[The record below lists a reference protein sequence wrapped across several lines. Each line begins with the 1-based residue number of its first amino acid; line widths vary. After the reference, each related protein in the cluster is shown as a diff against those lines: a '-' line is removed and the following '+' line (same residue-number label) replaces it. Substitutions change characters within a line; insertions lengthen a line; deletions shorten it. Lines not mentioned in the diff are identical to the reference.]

1 MAPSS
6 EKPNQLPPPNG
17 VQRTI
22 EQKPA
27 TVSVTAGAS
36 VLTDIGDNNI
46 TARAENIR
54 YSSDET
60 MIWQEV
66 PSPVLLIPRA
76 VRYIILLI
84 IVFAACSGVETAVS
98 RIPVARAT
106 LEQYGI
112 HVLSGTSHATHRLSR
127 KSRSSHRAADADAD
141 TDAGAGT
148 DASADDS
155 SSGETEKSGNTNVT
169 LEGILLGVKGCFVAL
184 FLLLFLV
191 YWFKLKATKYSA
203 SNQRLIVE
211 QGSWHSVNRAY
222 ELHQLGSAVIYKP
235 ALLRLFNVS
244 NLVIADPHIELYGLR
259 NAEYVR
265 DVLRQSGQLEAQRV
279 DRIRWR

>member
-1 MAPSS
+1 VDPSS
-6 EKPNQLPPPNG
+6 EKPDQLPSSNG

-46 TARAENIR
+46 TARAEYIR

-66 PSPVLLIPRA
+66 PSPVLLIRRA
-76 VRYIILLI
+76 IRYIILLI
-84 IVFAACSGVETAVS
+84 IIFAACSGVKYAVS
-98 RIPVARAT
+98 RVPVARAT
-106 LEQYGI
+106 LEQYGV
-112 HVLSGTSHATHRLSR
+112 HVLSGSSHTTHRQSH
-127 KSRSSHRAADADAD
+127 KSKGGHRAAD
-141 TDAGAGT
+141 AGT
-148 DASADDS
+148 DASAGTAASADDNP
-155 SSGETEKSGNTNVT
+155 SGDTGKSGNTTVT
-169 LEGILLGVKGCFVAL
+169 LEGILLGVKAVFIVL

-191 YWFKLKATKYSA
+191 YWLKLKATKYSA
-203 SNQRLIVE
+203 SSQRLIVE
-211 QGSWHSVNRAY
+211 QGFWHSVNRAY
-222 ELHQLGSAVIYKP
+222 ELHQLGDAVIYKP

-244 NLVIADPHIELYGLR
+244 NLVIVDPHIELYGLR

-265 DVLRQSGQLEAQRV
+265 DVLRQSGQIEASRA
-279 DRIRWR
+279 DKIHWR